1 MAATPD
7 ILAWANR
14 TRCLARLSTGRL
26 AEMTQALALIELN
39 LKADPSSALDQR
51 LKAVILA
58 LQTSRR
64 NDAIKLLE
72 PLDQAN
78 QLGTNE
84 QFILAKAY
92 LSERLE
98 SKYQSQM
105 NKLLASGVRNPRH
118 VVHFVDFLLDRR
130 ELGEAEHWVAELRRL
145 LPRSLSLLEMEARLF
160 DLRKRRPDLLALLL
174 EGERQFPDEL
184 ASLAGL
190 FERFGFARE
199 AEAAC
204 RAFIARNPNEP
215 ERVLALASFLARQ
228 DRTKEAI
235 ALLDLAWKTCRPEAV
250 ALSAMVLYVAPS
262 ADDNLKHRVE
272 VWVAEALRKSPSA
285 AGLLGPRLAAVY
297 CRQGRFDE
305 AEALLRQ
312 SLASDPENVETL
324 NNLAWE
330 LALRE
335 PGEPREALRLI
346 DRAIEKRGLISTFVD
361 TRAVALIRIGEPDRA
376 VRELSAARAADPR
389 NVSLAFHLAW
399 AYEAAG
405 KAALAMKA
413 FQLALELG
421 LRPEARHPLERGLYD
436 RLRAEARQ
444 GQVAAIDLSLNP

>member
-1 MAATPD
+1 M
-7 ILAWANR
+7 
-14 TRCLARLSTGRL
+14 
-26 AEMTQALALIELN
+26 
-39 LKADPSSALDQR
+39 
-51 LKAVILA
+51 
-58 LQTSRR
+58 QTSRR
-64 NDAIKLLE
+64 GDAIKLLE
-72 PLDQAN
+72 PLDQSN

-105 NKLLASGVRNPRH
+105 NKLLASGVKNPRH
-118 VVHFVDFLLDRR
+118 MVHFVDFLLDRR
-130 ELGEAEHWVAELRRL
+130 ELGQAEHWVAELRRL
-145 LPRSLSLLEMEARLF
+145 LPRSLSRARTGGSSARPAEAHARAAGAACSTVSVSS
-160 DLRKRRPDLLALLL
+160 RMRS
-174 EGERQFPDEL
+174 
-184 ASLAGL
+184 ASVAGL

-215 ERVLALASFLARQ
+215 ERVLVLASFLARQ

-250 ALSAMVLYVAPS
+250 ALTALVLYVAPS
-262 ADDNLKHRVE
+262 ADENLKHRVE

-312 SLASDPENVETL
+312 SLLSDPENVETL

-346 DRAIEKRGLISTFVD
+346 DRAIEKSGLIPTFVD
-361 TRAVALIRIGEPDRA
+361 TRAVALIRMGEPDRA

-399 AYEAAG
+399 ACEAAG
-405 KAALAMKA
+405 KADEAMKT
-413 FQLALELG
+413 FQIALELG

-444 GQVAAIDLSLNP
+444 RPVAAILLQLNTVESGFAHRASPGKRGRKRKKTTIVNGFGSRRLPIKVFSEIFSSQEA